1 MSQISPPLRILLI
14 GSVLFLA
21 AWMMFLRPKDS
32 ATTPAAPAVTATATP
47 APAASRPSSSG
58 TTAHTSLGRDVQKA
72 RDAAQTAGPAGAA
85 AAGEATPAAGSTAT
99 AKPATS
105 AHHGAAPAKPAHHAR
120 VAAHGLPVS
129 VAKALAARKV
139 LVVYFWDPKA
149 LDDQAV
155 RHELHHVHRHGGKV
169 VVHVANVKDIARYAP
184 IAKGVDVEQS
194 PATVVV
200 DRKLRG
206 TLLTGYVDH
215 VAIDQAVT
223 DALHAK

>member
-21 AWMMFLRPKDS
+21 AWMLFLRPHG
-32 ATTPAAPAVTATATP
+32 ATAPAPAAPTTTP
-47 APAASRPSSSG
+47 APAASQPSSSG

-72 RDAAQTAGPAGAA
+72 RDAAQTAGAAGAA
-85 AAGEATPAAGSTAT
+85 AAGESTPSASSTSAAQPAT
-99 AKPATS
+99 AGHRTI
-105 AHHGAAPAKPAHHAR
+105 APAKPARHHA
-120 VAAHGLPVS
+120 VAAKGLPLP
-129 VAKALAARKV
+129 VAKAIAAHRV
-139 LVVYFWDPKA
+139 LVLYFWNPKA

-169 VVHVANVKDIARYAP
+169 VIQVANVKDIARYAP

-215 VAIDQAVT
+215 VAIDQAVA